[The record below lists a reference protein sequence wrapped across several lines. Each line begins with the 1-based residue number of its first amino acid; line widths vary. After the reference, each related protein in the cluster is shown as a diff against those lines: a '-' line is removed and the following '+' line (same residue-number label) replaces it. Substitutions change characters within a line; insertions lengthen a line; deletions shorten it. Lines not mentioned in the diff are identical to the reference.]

1 MAHKNHR
8 LNVIRLAVAKALF
21 FLGGVAI
28 VAGSWLALESWQLAS
43 GLIGGIILFA
53 LADLVAPIPD
63 ERHRTIAQPP
73 NRPANLGH
81 R

>member
-1 MAHKNHR
+1 MARKNQR

-28 VAGSWLALESWQLAS
+28 VAGSWAAFESWQFAS

-63 ERHRTIAQPP
+63 EHHRRPP
-73 NRPANLGH
+73 NRPNLGH
-81 R
+81 